1 LQFIW
6 KSGKYINV
14 KKQNIVLV
22 GFRGCGKSF
31 FGKALAEVLELP
43 FADLDAEVEFL
54 LGESIFDFV
63 EKYGWQV
70 FREVE
75 QRVVHDFSRNFSGV
89 IATGGGTIENSKNLQ
104 NLKKNGGFVFIN
116 PDFDDVKKHLI
127 ATQDDRT
134 RPRLNPD
141 LTLEQEIDQ
150 MWNQRK
156 TIYGATA
163 DVEAN
168 PEYNGDKMVEAKK
181 IAALLPDSMVP
192 TKPKPRQVAIL
203 SSSAGSTM
211 KGLFEAQEKGRLPN
225 VEFSLFITNKP
236 DAESLKKAKAFGI
249 KEIQV
254 FEPEEGMDREEYDRE
269 LINMLR
275 AVNPDATL
283 LAGWMKILSP
293 LFCDQFGST
302 TYNVHPSLLP
312 EYGGMMS
319 DDIHEAVL
327 QNGDKYT
334 GCTIHRVTS
343 KVDEGETVIQ
353 RKVVVRQ
360 DDTVESLKQRV
371 QKQEILGFCELLE
384 RK

>member
-1 LQFIW
+1 M
-6 KSGKYINV
+6 

-22 GFRGCGKSF
+22 GFRGAGKSL
-31 FGKALAEVLELP
+31 FGKALAEVLNLP

-54 LGESIFDFV
+54 IGESIYSFV

-116 PDFDDVKKHLI
+116 PDFKDVRKYLI
-127 ATQDDRT
+127 ESQDDNT
-134 RPRLNPD
+134 RPRINPD
-141 LTLEQEIDQ
+141 ISLGEELDQ
-150 MWNQRK
+150 MWNNRK

-163 DVEAN
+163 DVEVE
-168 PEYNGDKMVEAKK
+168 PDFHGDPIEEAKK
-181 IAALLPDSMVP
+181 IAAKLPDSMVP
-192 TKPKPRQVAIL
+192 TKPKPRRVAII
-203 SSSAGSTM
+203 SSSRGTTM
-211 KGLFEAQEKGRLPN
+211 QGLFDAQEKGRLPN
-225 VEFSLFITNKP
+225 TEFSLFITDKP
-236 DAESLKKAKAFGI
+236 DAESLKKAKEFGI
-249 KEIQV
+249 KEIQIL
-254 FEPEEGMDREEYDRE
+254 EAEDDMTREEYDRE

-275 AVNPDATL
+275 AVNPDAIL
-283 LAGWMKILSP
+283 LAGFMRILSP
-293 LFCDQFGST
+293 LYCDQFGSI

-312 EYGGMMS
+312 DYSGMIS
-319 DDIHEAVL
+319 GAIHEAVL

-353 RKVVVRQ
+353 RKVVVRK
-360 DDTVESLKQRV
+360 DDTVDSLKQRV